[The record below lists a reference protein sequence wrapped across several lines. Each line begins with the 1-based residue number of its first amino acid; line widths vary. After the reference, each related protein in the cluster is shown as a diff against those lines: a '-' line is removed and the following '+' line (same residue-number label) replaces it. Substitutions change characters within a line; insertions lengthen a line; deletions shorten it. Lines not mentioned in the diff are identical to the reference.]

1 VQNPSLSS
9 FPFPLV
15 VGDIGG
21 TNARFA
27 VVEEAG
33 ASLRL
38 LPKLKT
44 GTFPGAAEAIA
55 SLVGEMRSRP
65 RAAVL
70 CGAGPV
76 NGRICSLTNA
86 SWVMDGP
93 AILAGLGLDEGLLL
107 NDFEA
112 QALSLPAIPASGLMV
127 LGPDLPAGA
136 GARVVLGPGTGLGVG
151 ALVTSG
157 GRYIPIAS
165 EGGHI
170 DLAPA
175 DEAEARVFARLKRV
189 GGRIAGE
196 VVLSGPGLERL
207 HAARCAAENVDHS
220 VTQAAGIVENALARR
235 DGEEARSV
243 RLFLSIFARFAGD
256 MAITFGA
263 TGGVFLAGGILP
275 RLAPMIDVEAFRATF
290 EAKAPVEWLPRTIGT
305 RLVVS
310 DEAVLH
316 GMAAIAAEPSR
327 YEIDY
332 ARRLWSA

>member
-1 VQNPSLSS
+1 MQQASLSS
-9 FPFPLV
+9 FPYPLV

-27 VVEEAG
+27 LVEKAG
-33 ASLRL
+33 APLQT

-44 GTFPGAAEAIA
+44 GSFPGAAEAIA
-55 SLVGEMRSRP
+55 SLASSMAEKPRS
-65 RAAVL
+65 AVL

-76 NGRICSLTNA
+76 NGRVCSLTNA
-86 SWVMDGP
+86 PWVMDGP
-93 AILAGLGLDEGLLL
+93 KILASLGLEEGLLL

-112 QALSLPAIPASGLMV
+112 QALSLPAIPTTDLMV
-127 LGPDLPAGA
+127 LGPDLPAGT

-151 ALVTSG
+151 ALVASA
-157 GRYIPIAS
+157 GRYIPIPS

-170 DLAPA
+170 DLAAA
-175 DEAEARVFARLKRV
+175 DEPEARVFANLQRV

-207 HAARCAAENVDHS
+207 HAARCAAEDLPH
-220 VTQAAGIVENALARR
+220 TTTHAAGIVETALAER

-243 RLFLSIFARFAGD
+243 RLFLSILARFAGD

-275 RLAPMIDVEAFRATF
+275 RLAPMIDVAAFRKSF

-310 DEAVLH
+310 DHAVLH

-332 ARRLWSA
+332 GRRLWSG